1 MYKHIMLPVEG
12 NEALS
17 EKAVNECLAL
27 AKSVGAKVTVL
38 HVVPH
43 SSIHVPVGFTADL
56 VDQIRKQREEEE
68 VIKSRQML
76 SGMTAHARTEG
87 VDCDDIVVVGD
98 SPYEEIVESAE
109 KNHCDLI
116 MMASHARRGL
126 NAMTFGSETVRVLK
140 HTKIPV
146 LVVR

>member
-12 NEALS
+12 DELS
-17 EKAVNECLAL
+17 TRAVNECFTF
-27 AKSVGAKVTVL
+27 AKAIGAKVTVL

-43 SSIHVPVGFTADL
+43 VNMHVPVGFTSDL
-56 VDQIRKQREEEE
+56 VNDLKKQREEEE
-68 VIKSRQML
+68 VKNGRAML
-76 SGMTAHARTEG
+76 SEVESSAKSSG
-87 VDCDDIVVVGD
+87 VEYENIVVVGD
-98 SPYEEIVESAE
+98 NPYEEIIDSAE
-109 KNHCDLI
+109 KNDCDLI

-126 NAMTFGSETVRVLK
+126 DAMIFGSETVRVLK